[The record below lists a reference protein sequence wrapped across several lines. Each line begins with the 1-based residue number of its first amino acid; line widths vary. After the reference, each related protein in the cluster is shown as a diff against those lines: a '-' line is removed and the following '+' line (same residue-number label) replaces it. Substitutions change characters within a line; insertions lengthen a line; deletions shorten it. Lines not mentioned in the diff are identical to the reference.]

1 MKQRKNPI
9 NLRKIEREYARLLRR
24 VADQVGLMIG
34 AFKSL
39 DYQSSLKIID
49 SLQKYAEL
57 LTDWATVTAT
67 NILTQVEKKDK
78 AAWMEYSKELSKG
91 LQEEI
96 KNAPTGKVMKELL
109 DEQVTLIKSIP
120 LAAAQRV
127 HDLAIEATEGG
138 KRASEV
144 AELIKQSTQ
153 VSVSKANTIARTEV
167 SRASS
172 VLTQARAMHIGSE
185 GYIWRTTGDSDVR
198 ESHKKMN
205 GKFVKWTEPPAL
217 LEGKKIYHAHAGQI
231 FNCRCYPEPVLPE

>member
-1 MKQRKNPI
+1 M
-9 NLRKIEREYARLLRR
+9 
-24 VADQVGLMIG
+24 
-34 AFKSL
+34 
-39 DYQSSLKIID
+39 
-49 SLQKYAEL
+49 
-57 LTDWATVTAT
+57 
-67 NILTQVEKKDK
+67 LTQVEKKDK

-217 LEGKKIYHAHAGQI
+217 LEGKKIYHAHAG
-231 FNCRCYPEPVLPE
+231 RAARKRVLAELMAELVTTGTVHMPDGKVLEAAPRDWIETVKWLYAHIDGPPKQEIEQSGGLTIKVIYADPTDVT